1 MSNAVTAMEVWLL
14 ACMMLVFFSLVEYTI
29 ILRRN
34 VAHNRALEIMKRD
47 TNIIKNFNGVSA
59 GAGYSN
65 WKDFKRGFKK
75 LLNANFL
82 LRQAENYGK
91 SPPEM
96 CKSIL
101 SSSPSS
107 SYYEPA

>member
-65 WKDFKRGFKK
+65 
-75 LLNANFL
+75 
-82 LRQAENYGK
+82 
-91 SPPEM
+91 
-96 CKSIL
+96 
-101 SSSPSS
+101 
-107 SYYEPA
+107 

>member
-75 LLNANFL
+75 TF
-82 LRQAENYGK
+82 E
-91 SPPEM
+91 
-96 CKSIL
+96 CKLFAKTSRELWKI
-101 SSSPSS
+101 SSGNV
-107 SYYEPA
+107 